1 MFWAATALSR
11 IQVLVLEA
19 LLAGVVSAE
28 GPVDIS
34 VEDHDMRVAGLALED
49 LNGLLRRLGRL
60 YGIEAPELRQT
71 RSEEHTS
78 ELQSLLRISYAV
90 FCLKKKKQTKY
101 TNNTNTRLKTTTCT
115 KKSKQH

>member
-71 RSEEHTS
+71 AADACCLLVDVDVMHPLRRSEEHTS
-78 ELQSLLRISYAV
+78 ELQSLMRISYAV
-90 FCLKKKKQTKY
+90 FFLT
-101 TNNTNTRLKTTTCT
+101 T
-115 KKSKQH
+115 KKEHT